1 MNDSSAN
8 NPGLPQSDSI
18 VIPFPKDY
26 DRLPDRPSRILIAED
41 EHLVA
46 AELTSRLT
54 DLKFTVI
61 GPAVD
66 GEAALRLAKTAN
78 PDMALVDVRMPKRD
92 GLDVAQEL
100 YFGMGIPVMIVS
112 AFSDEPAVAAAKD
125 AGVFGFLLKPVTEDQ
140 LRVAIETAWGRYL
153 ETVLTYE
160 ERDDLKRRLE
170 ERKLVEQAKWI
181 LVERTRLSEPE
192 AMRALQ
198 KKARDSRHKLV
209 DVAKSVIETGAL

>member
-1 MNDSSAN
+1 MNDPAGN
-8 NPGLPQSDSI
+8 TPHLPQSDSI

-54 DLKFTVI
+54 DLKFNVV

-66 GEAALRLAKTAN
+66 GEAALRLAKTAT

-100 YFGMGIPVMIVS
+100 YFGMGIPVVIVS

-198 KKARDSRHKLV
+198 KKARDTRHKLI
-209 DVAKSVIETGAL
+209 DVAKSVIETGVL